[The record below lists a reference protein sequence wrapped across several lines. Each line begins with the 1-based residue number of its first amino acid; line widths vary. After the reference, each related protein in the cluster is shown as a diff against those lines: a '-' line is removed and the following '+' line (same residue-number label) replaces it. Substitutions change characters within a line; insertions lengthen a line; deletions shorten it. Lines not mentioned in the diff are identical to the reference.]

1 MMNGRGPSPRV
12 PTPQPRRAAHRLDRL
27 RRGLVPAARASARRA
42 VQRLD
47 RWRRGL
53 VTAGAAAAQKVRR
66 QLDRLPR
73 PDETPGPFRRSSWRS
88 PIRGP
93 WLTSVL
99 GLVLLAGVPVVFVT
113 GLLSYA
119 AYNPDL
125 SWLNDQ
131 TPGKGWLGFYL
142 FTWPAGPAWLYRL
155 NQGVHVTLGLMLV
168 PFLLAKLWSVL
179 PKLFEWP
186 PVRNPAHALE
196 RLSLFLLVGGAVFEF
211 ATGIINIQQWYVFPG
226 SFYTLHFYGAWVFIA
241 ALVAHT
247 GLKIPT
253 VIRTLRGGGLR
264 RQLRADTAHTQPEP
278 PDASGLVSPAPAPP
292 TISRRG
298 ALAFAGGGSLLLLLL
313 SAGQSIG
320 GPLRRTAVLAPHGQQ
335 AGRGPNDFQINVT
348 ANQAGIKAVETGADW
363 RLTITHAGPAAGSPV
378 RLSRAE
384 LLAMPQHTARLSI
397 NCVEGWSTGGQ
408 SWTGVRLTD
417 LARLAGVDRPA
428 SLLVESLERGGS
440 FRVAVLS
447 SAQIMNPGSLL
458 ALRVNGADLSADH
471 GYPARVIIPAA
482 PGVHNTKWVTYLNFG
497 T

>member
-1 MMNGRGPSPRV
+1 MTIARNS
-12 PTPQPRRAAHRLDRL
+12 RRRPLLRPLARHAAQRLDRL
-27 RRGLVPAARASARRA
+27 RRGLVSSSR
-42 VQRLD
+42 
-47 RWRRGL
+47 
-53 VTAGAAAAQKVRR
+53 AAAQRVRR

-73 PDETPGPFRRSSWRS
+73 PDQLPGPFRPSSWHS

-99 GLVLLAGVPVVFVT
+99 GLVLLAGVPVLFAT

-125 SWLNDQ
+125 SYLNDQ
-131 TPGKGWLGFYL
+131 TPGKGWLGLYL
-142 FTWPAGPAWLYRL
+142 YSWPAHPAWLYRL
-155 NQGVHVTLGLMLV
+155 NQGVHVILGLMLV
-168 PFLLAKLWSVL
+168 PILLAKLWSVL
-179 PKLFEWP
+179 PKLFQWP
-186 PVRNPAHALE
+186 PLRNRAHALE

-247 GLKIPT
+247 GLKTPT
-253 VIRTLRGGGLR
+253 VIRTLRGGGL
-264 RQLRADTAHTQPEP
+264 LRELRTDTAHTRPEP
-278 PDASGLVSPAPAPP
+278 PDGGGLVSPAPATP

-298 ALAFAGGGSLLLLLL
+298 VLAFAGAGSLLLLVL

-320 GPLRRTAVLAPHGQQ
+320 GPLRRTAVLAPHGQDT
-335 AGRGPNDFQINVT
+335 GSGPGYFQINVT
-348 ANQAGIKAVETGADW
+348 AALAGIKPVETGVNW
-363 RLTITHAGPAAGSPV
+363 RLTVSRAGPSAGPPV
-378 RLSRAE
+378 SLTRAE

-408 SWTGVRLTD
+408 SWTGIRLSD
-417 LARLAGVDRPA
+417 LARLAGADRPA

-440 FRVAVLS
+440 FRHAVLS

-482 PGVHNTKWVTYLNFG
+482 PGVHNTKWVTRLTFG
-497 T
+497 H